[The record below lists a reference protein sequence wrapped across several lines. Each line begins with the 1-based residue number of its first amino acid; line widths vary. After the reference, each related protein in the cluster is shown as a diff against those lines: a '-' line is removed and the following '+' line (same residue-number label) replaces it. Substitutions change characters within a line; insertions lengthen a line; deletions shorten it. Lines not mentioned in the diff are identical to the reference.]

1 MAQTTVYTC
10 DICKQ
15 SKDAKGLAKITVNV
29 GRGLKVKGCG
39 SYGGLEI
46 DICTECLKRKGF
58 VVEPKDE
65 EAEQAAAQ
73 NKVTLEDKLYE
84 ILEDLGVA
92 FTE

>member
-15 SKDAKGLAKITVNV
+15 SKSVNDLSKIE
-29 GRGLKVKGCG
+29 VKTEGIIIKDCDR
-39 SYGGLEI
+39 YRPIKI
-46 DICTECLKRKGF
+46 DICKNCLKRKGF
-58 VVEPKDE
+58 VVELKDE
-65 EAEQAAAQ
+65 EKEQAEAQ
-73 NKVTLEDKLYE
+73 NKKTLEDKLYE